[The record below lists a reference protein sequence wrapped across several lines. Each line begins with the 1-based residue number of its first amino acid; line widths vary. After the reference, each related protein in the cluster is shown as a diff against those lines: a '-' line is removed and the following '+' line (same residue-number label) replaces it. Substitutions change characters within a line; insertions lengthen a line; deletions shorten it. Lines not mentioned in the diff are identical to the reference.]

1 MCSPI
6 SSPSVLFTI
15 ETMIAMKIMLKSTGA
30 GRQRV
35 LKDRNGQAKQELQI
49 EAKLILRHAFVLSG
63 QESLEKCIWL
73 MTNDQFMGEIEGF
86 MSPRILDRR
95 KMV

>member
-1 MCSPI
+1 
-6 SSPSVLFTI
+6 
-15 ETMIAMKIMLKSTGA
+15 MIAMKIMLKSTGA

-63 QESLEKCIWL
+63 Q
-73 MTNDQFMGEIEGF
+73 
-86 MSPRILDRR
+86 
-95 KMV
+95 